1 VGYRPA
7 IARFLGVKGIPGPH
21 NYLEYLVKNAWAT
34 RDGGFTLVM
43 PPQVAQDLWD
53 YGFKTKKSIYEWIWK
68 KSFEPVRDFRMRGAQ
83 DFITNGWL
91 GIEKTSGKPWKE
103 LSEDYLVPAGGED
116 PFESYNIILCNM
128 EETAVARFGGGHGQA
143 FSIDAWR

>member
-1 VGYRPA
+1 
-7 IARFLGVKGIPGPH
+7 
-21 NYLEYLVKNAWAT
+21 
-34 RDGGFTLVM
+34 M
-43 PPQVAQDLWD
+43 PQQVAQDLCD
-53 YGFKTKKSIYEWIWK
+53 YGFKSKQEIYEWIWK
-68 KSFEPVRDFRMRGAQ
+68 QSFEPLSKFRMRGAQ

-103 LSEDYLVPAGGED
+103 LPDDYMVPAGGDD
-116 PFESYNIILCNM
+116 PFESNNIVLCNM